1 MSDAEA
7 MTGTSGP
14 RRAMRRPNELG
25 TLNRTMNEPLPPNVA
40 ESIGDVMRE
49 LRAASGKKTIAS
61 TVLVPAVAE
70 RLGVDNATAQK
81 LIGRYSKAESQR
93 TARN

>member
-1 MSDAEA
+1 
-7 MTGTSGP
+7 
-14 RRAMRRPNELG
+14 
-25 TLNRTMNEPLPPNVA
+25 
-40 ESIGDVMRE
+40 MRE